1 MNTIEVTRAPTAG
14 APVVPRNALLP
25 RLIFFGIV
33 FVAAALQL
41 SIGPLL
47 PDYVHRFGLSTLGAG
62 AIVGAVGVTIL
73 GVALPAGHLADRFGT
88 RRLTIVA
95 GSLLAIGALVQA
107 AAPSFVLLI
116 AARLVF
122 GLGYGVLWTAGLA
135 WLAGFG
141 RSRSGI
147 GVAVACSGVGGVAG
161 PALVGFLASELG
173 VGAPVAICGGVL
185 VLLTLGFVAAP
196 SGLRA
201 PLRSDQS
208 VAAQLRFAF
217 RDSRFIA
224 ALVTVVVAGI
234 STTIATLIVPIDL
247 HAHGF
252 SASAIGIAF
261 SFAGV
266 LYVIVTVL
274 TSMKQPGRF
283 AVSTAFAACFVIIV
297 TLMPAALSAT
307 TGAVLAMLL
316 ASTAIR
322 AVLWTSAY
330 PLGLAERGATA
341 PRCRGC
347 HRNVEPRLGG
357 NDGRGAT
364 RRGVHGCPLRL
375 TCHRCCRASRNLCVP
390 RGRTG
395 VLEFCQGP
403 PCHPRRLG
411 FNQRSFRRRHRA
423 VILRSCAHRVAGA
436 DADREHRSA
445 LLSRRREADASMP
458 LN

>member
-1 MNTIEVTRAPTAG
+1 VGNIEVAGAPTA
-14 APVVPRNALLP
+14 AASVVPRNALLP
-25 RLIFFGIV
+25 RAIFFGIV

-47 PDYVHRFGLSTLGAG
+47 PDYVHRFGLSALGAG

-73 GVALPAGHLADRFGT
+73 GVALPAGHLADRFGA

-161 PALVGFLASELG
+161 PAFVGFLASQLG
-173 VGAPVAICGGVL
+173 VAAPAAICGAVL
-185 VLLTLGFVAAP
+185 VLLTLGFVACP

-201 PLRSDQS
+201 PLRSDRP

-224 ALVTVVVAGI
+224 ALVAVVVAGI

-247 HAHGF
+247 HAQGF

-261 SFAGV
+261 SFAGMV
-266 LYVIVTVL
+266 YVFVTVL
-274 TSMKQPGRF
+274 SSIKQSGRF
-283 AVSTAFAACFVIIV
+283 AASTAFAASFVIIV

-307 TGAVLAMLL
+307 TDAVLAMLL

-322 AVLWTSAY
+322 AILWTSAY
-330 PLGLAERGATA
+330 PLGVASAEQQHIGAGVVTGMLNLVWAATTVVAPLVAGFMDARSGSRATVAVAQVGISLFLAAGLAYLSFARI
-341 PRCRGC
+341 
-347 HRNVEPRLGG
+347 RL
-357 NDGRGAT
+357 A
-364 RRGVHGCPLRL
+364 VHGG
-375 TCHRCCRASRNLCVP
+375 SVP
-390 RGRTG
+390 RDHPSQDGGIERT
-395 VLEFCQGP
+395 FCE
-403 PCHPRRLG
+403 
-411 FNQRSFRRRHRA
+411 A
-423 VILRSCAHRVAGA
+423 VPAEST
-436 DADREHRSA
+436 
-445 LLSRRREADASMP
+445 ASMP
-458 LN
+458 VSNAAPRS

>member
-1 MNTIEVTRAPTAG
+1 M
-14 APVVPRNALLP
+14 VPRKALLP

-73 GVALPAGHLADRFGT
+73 GVALPAGHLADRFGA

-135 WLAGFG
+135 WLAGSG
-141 RSRSGI
+141 LSRSGI

-173 VGAPVAICGGVL
+173 VAAPVAICGGLL

-196 SGLRA
+196 FGLRA

-266 LYVIVTVL
+266 LYVIVTLL

-322 AVLWTSAY
+322 AVLWTTAY
-330 PLGLAERGATA
+330 PLGVASAERQHLGAGVVTGMLNLVWAATTIVAPLVAGFMDAHSGSRATVAVAQVGIFVFLAAGLAYLSFAKARLAIHGGSVSINDRSDDGGIERTFSEAAPTESPAPMPIESTA
-341 PRCRGC
+341 PR
-347 HRNVEPRLGG
+347 
-357 NDGRGAT
+357 
-364 RRGVHGCPLRL
+364 
-375 TCHRCCRASRNLCVP
+375 S
-390 RGRTG
+390 
-395 VLEFCQGP
+395 
-403 PCHPRRLG
+403 
-411 FNQRSFRRRHRA
+411 
-423 VILRSCAHRVAGA
+423 
-436 DADREHRSA
+436 
-445 LLSRRREADASMP
+445 
-458 LN
+458 